1 MRLFPYFLAVRWILD
16 VFSSL
21 KVLRCQECLFASLV
35 SWPAWQIFGGE
46 CRPLGLCRRPLPEMP
61 RLRCRW
67 IHGTPGVAHN
77 GFPEILCLPESAMQ
91 CVPASSIEV
100 TFSYTPPPT
109 TRLVRC
115 IQSFDGFDLQAAFVL
130 SMAGPV
136 IPTSRTACCSFF
148 IGRCHLY
155 GSAME
160 HLHRRLL
167 WRRRRTG
174 SLCYTA
180 LGAWC
185 PGEAC
190 RAV

>member
-1 MRLFPYFLAVRWILD
+1 MYSPLSKSFDVKSVSLQVSCPGLPGRSSVESAVR
-16 VFSSL
+16 
-21 KVLRCQECLFASLV
+21 
-35 SWPAWQIFGGE
+35 
-46 CRPLGLCRRPLPEMP
+46 LGLCRRPLPEMP

-115 IQSFDGFDLQAAFVL
+115 IQSFDGSDLQAASVL

-136 IPTSRTACCSFF
+136 IPTSRTACCSFSLEGVTCMDRQWNTCTVDSCGGVEGPGAYV
-148 IGRCHLY
+148 ILHWGHGVLVKPAVQSRHSLGGRQL
-155 GSAME
+155 
-160 HLHRRLL
+160 RL
-167 WRRRRTG
+167 
-174 SLCYTA
+174 
-180 LGAWC
+180 
-185 PGEAC
+185 
-190 RAV
+190 